1 MKNFNAQAIL
11 AKVRNKSSLSRDEM
25 VWFAKGLSDGK
36 VTDAQAGAFSMAVA
50 LNGLGSQQARTDWT
64 LAMRDSGKI
73 LSWEVGS
80 PVLDKHSTG
89 GIGDCVSLILAPL
102 LASIGVCVPMISG
115 RGLGHTGGT
124 LDKLESIP
132 GVKVM
137 HSEKRLV
144 EIIESC
150 GCIIAGANENIA
162 PADRRLY
169 AVRDVTSTVDS
180 LDLITASILS
190 KKLASGLDGLVL
202 DIKCGSGAFMAD
214 LNQATEL
221 AKALV
226 KTANAAGCATTALIT
241 DMNQPLAPAMGNAL
255 EIVEVMRV
263 LSGETVGRLRSITV
277 SLGAEIL
284 KAQKIYNNISQA
296 TNELERNLNS
306 GAALKKFS
314 EMISLMGG
322 PINFGQD
329 FNRYLPE
336 ATAVIEVFAPEA
348 GYLAQWDGRSLG
360 NIVVKLGGGRL
371 VETDQVDHAV
381 GFSEIASIGTKL
393 SKGSP
398 ILKIHA
404 TRIDHAEEAKRQVLA
419 AFKLSDSA
427 PKETELVLKRI
438 T

>member
-50 LNGLGSQQARTDWT
+50 LNGLGSQQARTNWT

-226 KTANAAGCATTALIT
+226 KTANEAGCATTALIT

-314 EMISLMGG
+314 EMVSLMGG
-322 PINFGQD
+322 PINFGQY

-404 TRIDHAEEAKRQVLA
+404 ARIDHAEEAKRQVLA

>member
-50 LNGLGSQQARTDWT
+50 LNGLGSQQSRTDWT

-137 HSEKRLV
+137 HSEERLV

-226 KTANAAGCATTALIT
+226 KTANEAGCATTALIT

-296 TNELERNLNS
+296 ANALERNLNS

-314 EMISLMGG
+314 EMIFLMGG

-336 ATAVIEVFAPEA
+336 AAAVIEVFAPEA

-404 TRIDHAEEAKRQVLA
+404 ARIDHAEEAKRQVLA

>member
-137 HSEKRLV
+137 HSEERLV

-226 KTANAAGCATTALIT
+226 KTANEAGCATTALIT

-255 EIVEVMRV
+255 EIVEAMRV

-277 SLGAEIL
+277 SLGAELL

-336 ATAVIEVFAPEA
+336 ATAVIEVFAPDA
-348 GYLAQWDGRSLG
+348 GYLAQWDGQSLG

>member
-137 HSEKRLV
+137 HSEERLV

-226 KTANAAGCATTALIT
+226 KTANEAGCATTALIT

-255 EIVEVMRV
+255 EIVEAMRV

-296 TNELERNLNS
+296 TNELERNLDS

-336 ATAVIEVFAPEA
+336 ATAVIEVFSPEA
-348 GYLAQWDGRSLG
+348 GYLAQWDGQSLG

-404 TRIDHAEEAKRQVLA
+404 ARIDHAEEAKRQVLS

>member
-226 KTANAAGCATTALIT
+226 KTANEAGCATTALIT

-255 EIVEVMRV
+255 EIVEAMRV

-336 ATAVIEVFAPEA
+336 ASAVIEVFAPEA
-348 GYLAQWDGRSLG
+348 GYLAQWDGQSLG

-404 TRIDHAEEAKRQVLA
+404 ARIDHAEEAKRQVLA

>member
-1 MKNFNAQAIL
+1 MKSFNAQAIL

-137 HSEKRLV
+137 HSEERLV

-190 KKLASGLDGLVL
+190 KKLASGLDGFVL

-226 KTANAAGCATTALIT
+226 KTANEAGCATTA
-241 DMNQPLAPAMGNAL
+241 
-255 EIVEVMRV
+255 
-263 LSGETVGRLRSITV
+263 
-277 SLGAEIL
+277 
-284 KAQKIYNNISQA
+284 
-296 TNELERNLNS
+296 
-306 GAALKKFS
+306 
-314 EMISLMGG
+314 
-322 PINFGQD
+322 
-329 FNRYLPE
+329 
-336 ATAVIEVFAPEA
+336 
-348 GYLAQWDGRSLG
+348 
-360 NIVVKLGGGRL
+360 
-371 VETDQVDHAV
+371 
-381 GFSEIASIGTKL
+381 
-393 SKGSP
+393 
-398 ILKIHA
+398 
-404 TRIDHAEEAKRQVLA
+404 
-419 AFKLSDSA
+419 
-427 PKETELVLKRI
+427 
-438 T
+438 

>member
-150 GCIIAGANENIA
+150 GCIIAGANEKIA

-226 KTANAAGCATTALIT
+226 KTANEAGCATTALIT

-255 EIVEVMRV
+255 EIVEAMRV
-263 LSGETVGRLRSITV
+263 LSGETVGRLRSITL

-296 TNELERNLNS
+296 TNELERNLDS

-348 GYLAQWDGRSLG
+348 GYLAQWDGQSLG

-404 TRIDHAEEAKRQVLA
+404 ARIDHAEEAKRQVLA

>member
-226 KTANAAGCATTALIT
+226 KTANEAGCATTALIT

-263 LSGETVGRLRSITV
+263 LSGETIGRLRSITL

>member
-124 LDKLESIP
+124 LDKLQSIP

-137 HSEKRLV
+137 HSEERLV

-226 KTANAAGCATTALIT
+226 KTANEAGCATTALIT

-255 EIVEVMRV
+255 EIVEAMRV

-336 ATAVIEVFAPEA
+336 ATAVIEVFAPDA
-348 GYLAQWDGRSLG
+348 GYLAQWDGQSLG

-404 TRIDHAEEAKRQVLA
+404 ARIDHAEEAKRQVLA

-427 PKETELVLKRI
+427 PKKTELILKRI

>member
-11 AKVRNKSSLSRDEM
+11 AKVRKKSSLSRDEM
-25 VWFAKGLSDGK
+25 DWFAKGLSDGK

-137 HSEKRLV
+137 HSEERLV

-226 KTANAAGCATTALIT
+226 KTANEAGCATTALIT

-314 EMISLMGG
+314 EMIFLMGG

-404 TRIDHAEEAKRQVLA
+404 ARIDHAEEAKRQVLA

>member
-226 KTANAAGCATTALIT
+226 KTANEAGCATTALIT

-255 EIVEVMRV
+255 EIVEAMRV

-348 GYLAQWDGRSLG
+348 GYLAQWDGQSLG

-404 TRIDHAEEAKRQVLA
+404 ARIDHAEEAKRQVLA

>member
-1 MKNFNAQAIL
+1 MKNFSAQAIL
-11 AKVRNKSSLSRDEM
+11 GKVRNNSSLSRAEM

-50 LNGLGSQQARTDWT
+50 LNGLGSQQARTHWT

-102 LASIGVCVPMISG
+102 LASLGVCVPMISG

-124 LDKLESIP
+124 LDKLEAIP

-137 HSEKRLV
+137 YSEERLV

-202 DIKCGSGAFMAD
+202 DIKCGSGAFMVD

-226 KTANAAGCATTALIT
+226 KTANEAGCATTALIT

-255 EIVEVMRV
+255 EIVEAMRV
-263 LSGETVGRLRSITV
+263 LSGETEGRLRSVTV

-284 KAQKIYNNISQA
+284 KAQKIYKNISQA

-314 EMISLMGG
+314 EMIYLMGG

-329 FNRYLPE
+329 YNRYLPE
-336 ATAVIEVFAPEA
+336 ATAVIEVFAPDA
-348 GYLAQWDGRSLG
+348 GYLAQWDGQSLG

-381 GFSEIASIGTKL
+381 GFSDIARIGTKL

-404 TRIDHAEEAKRQVLA
+404 ARIDHAEEAKRQVLA

>member
-137 HSEKRLV
+137 HSEERLV

-226 KTANAAGCATTALIT
+226 KTANEAGCATTALIT

-419 AFKLSDSA
+419 AFRLSDSA

>member
-137 HSEKRLV
+137 HSEERLV

-226 KTANAAGCATTALIT
+226 KTANEAGCATTALIT

-284 KAQKIYNNISQA
+284 KAQKIFNNISQA

-348 GYLAQWDGRSLG
+348 GYLAHWDGRSLG

-404 TRIDHAEEAKRQVLA
+404 ARIDHAEEAKRQVLA

>member
-137 HSEKRLV
+137 HSEERLV

-226 KTANAAGCATTALIT
+226 KTANEAGCATTALIT

-348 GYLAQWDGRSLG
+348 GYLAQWDGQSLG

-404 TRIDHAEEAKRQVLA
+404 ARIDHAEEAKRQVLA

>member
-150 GCIIAGANENIA
+150 GCIIAGANEKIA

-226 KTANAAGCATTALIT
+226 KTANEAGCATTALIT

-348 GYLAQWDGRSLG
+348 GYLAQWDGQSLG

-404 TRIDHAEEAKRQVLA
+404 ARIDHAEEAKRQVLA

>member
-137 HSEKRLV
+137 HSEERLV

-226 KTANAAGCATTALIT
+226 KTANEAGCATTALIT

-336 ATAVIEVFAPEA
+336 AAAVIEVFAPEA

-404 TRIDHAEEAKRQVLA
+404 ARIDHAEEAKRQVLA

>member
-11 AKVRNKSSLSRDEM
+11 AKVRNKSLLSRDEM

-137 HSEKRLV
+137 HSEERLV

-202 DIKCGSGAFMAD
+202 DIKCGSGAFMVD

-226 KTANAAGCATTALIT
+226 KTANEAGCATTALIT

-255 EIVEVMRV
+255 EIVEAMRV
-263 LSGETVGRLRSITV
+263 LSGESIGRLRAITV

-284 KAQKIYNNISQA
+284 AAQKIYKNISQA
-296 TNELERNLNS
+296 THKLERNLNS

-336 ATAVIEVFAPEA
+336 ASAVIEVFAPEA
-348 GYLAQWDGRSLG
+348 GYLAQWDGQSLG

-404 TRIDHAEEAKRQVLA
+404 ARIDHAEEAKRQVLA
-419 AFKLSDSA
+419 AFKLCDSA

>member
-102 LASIGVCVPMISG
+102 LASIGVYVPMISG

-137 HSEKRLV
+137 HSEERLV

-226 KTANAAGCATTALIT
+226 KTANEAGCATTALIT

-404 TRIDHAEEAKRQVLA
+404 ARIDHAEEAKRQVLA

>member
-226 KTANAAGCATTALIT
+226 KTANEAGCATTALIT

-263 LSGETVGRLRSITV
+263 LSGEMVGRLRSITV

-404 TRIDHAEEAKRQVLA
+404 ARIDHAEEAKRQVLA

>member
-1 MKNFNAQAIL
+1 
-11 AKVRNKSSLSRDEM
+11 
-25 VWFAKGLSDGK
+25 
-36 VTDAQAGAFSMAVA
+36 MAVA

-137 HSEKRLV
+137 HSEERLV

-226 KTANAAGCATTALIT
+226 KTANEAGCATTALIT

-404 TRIDHAEEAKRQVLA
+404 ARIDHAEEAKRQVLA

>member
-226 KTANAAGCATTALIT
+226 KTANEAGCATTALIT

-419 AFKLSDSA
+419 AFRLSDSA

>member
-1 MKNFNAQAIL
+1 MKDFNTQAIL
-11 AKVRNKSSLSRDEM
+11 AKVRNKSSLSSDEM
-25 VWFAKGLSDGK
+25 IWFAKGLSDGK

-64 LAMRDSGKI
+64 LAMRDSGKT
-73 LSWEVGS
+73 LSWEVGL

-137 HSEKRLV
+137 HSEERLV
-144 EIIESC
+144 EIIENC

-202 DIKCGSGAFMAD
+202 DIKCGSGAFMTD
-214 LNQATEL
+214 LDQATKL
-221 AKALV
+221 GQALV
-226 KTANAAGCATTALIT
+226 KTANEAGCPTTALIT

-255 EIVEVMRV
+255 EIVEAMRV
-263 LSGETVGRLRSITV
+263 LAGETVGRLRSITV
-277 SLGAEIL
+277 ALGAEIL
-284 KAQKIYNNISQA
+284 KAQKIFQNINQA
-296 TNELERNLNS
+296 TTELERNLNS
-306 GAALKKFS
+306 GVALEKFS

-348 GYLAQWDGRSLG
+348 GYLAQWDGQSLG

-381 GFSEIASIGTKL
+381 GFSDIASIGTKL

-404 TRIDHAEEAKRQVLA
+404 ARIDHAEEAKRQVLK

-427 PKETELVLKRI
+427 PKETDLVLKRI

>member
-137 HSEKRLV
+137 HSEERLV

-226 KTANAAGCATTALIT
+226 KTANEAGCATTALIT

-296 TNELERNLNS
+296 TNQLERNLNS

>member
-137 HSEKRLV
+137 HSEERLV

-226 KTANAAGCATTALIT
+226 KTANEAGCATTALIT

-284 KAQKIYNNISQA
+284 KAQKLYNNISQA

>member
-137 HSEKRLV
+137 HSEERLV

-226 KTANAAGCATTALIT
+226 KTANEAGCATTALIT

-348 GYLAQWDGRSLG
+348 GYLAQWDGQSLG

-381 GFSEIASIGTKL
+381 GFSDIASIGTKL

-404 TRIDHAEEAKRQVLA
+404 ARIDHAEEAKRQVLK

-427 PKETELVLKRI
+427 PKETDLVLKRI

>member
-11 AKVRNKSSLSRDEM
+11 AKVRNKRSLSRDEM

-137 HSEKRLV
+137 HSEERLV

-226 KTANAAGCATTALIT
+226 KTANEAGCATTALIT

-381 GFSEIASIGTKL
+381 GFSEIANIGTKL

-404 TRIDHAEEAKRQVLA
+404 ARIDHAEEAKRQVLA

>member
-11 AKVRNKSSLSRDEM
+11 AKVRNKNSLSRDEM

-226 KTANAAGCATTALIT
+226 KTANEAGCATTALIT

-404 TRIDHAEEAKRQVLA
+404 ARIDHAEEAKTQVLA

>member
-137 HSEKRLV
+137 HSEERLV

-226 KTANAAGCATTALIT
+226 KTANEAGCATTALIT

-314 EMISLMGG
+314 EMISQMGG

>member
-11 AKVRNKSSLSRDEM
+11 AKVRNKSPLSSDEM

-137 HSEKRLV
+137 HSEERLV

-226 KTANAAGCATTALIT
+226 ETANEAGCATTALIT

-255 EIVEVMRV
+255 EIVEAMRV

-296 TNELERNLNS
+296 TNELERNLYS

-348 GYLAQWDGRSLG
+348 GYLAQWDGQSLG

-371 VETDQVDHAV
+371 VETDQIDHAV

-404 TRIDHAEEAKRQVLA
+404 ARIDHAEEAERQVLA

>member
-11 AKVRNKSSLSRDEM
+11 AKVRNKSQLSRDEM

-137 HSEKRLV
+137 HSEERLV

-169 AVRDVTSTVDS
+169 AVRDITSTVDS

-226 KTANAAGCATTALIT
+226 KTANEAGCATTALIT

-255 EIVEVMRV
+255 EIVEAMRV

-284 KAQKIYNNISQA
+284 KAQKIYKNISQA
-296 TNELERNLNS
+296 TYELERNLNS

-336 ATAVIEVFAPEA
+336 AAAVIEVFAPEA
-348 GYLAQWDGRSLG
+348 GYLAQWDGQSLG

-371 VETDQVDHAV
+371 VETDQIDHAV

-404 TRIDHAEEAKRQVLA
+404 ARIDHAEEAKRQVLA

-427 PKETELVLKRI
+427 PKEPELVLKRI

>member
-11 AKVRNKSSLSRDEM
+11 AKVRNKGSLSRDEM

-137 HSEKRLV
+137 YSEERLV

-226 KTANAAGCATTALIT
+226 KTANEAGCATTALIT

-404 TRIDHAEEAKRQVLA
+404 ARIDHAEEAKRQVLA

>member
-1 MKNFNAQAIL
+1 MKNFNAQSIL
-11 AKVRNKSSLSRDEM
+11 AKVRNKNSLSRDEM

-137 HSEKRLV
+137 HSEERLV

-226 KTANAAGCATTALIT
+226 KTANEAGCATTALIT

-284 KAQKIYNNISQA
+284 KAQKIYKNISQA

-314 EMISLMGG
+314 EMISQMGG

-404 TRIDHAEEAKRQVLA
+404 ARIDHAEEAKRQVLA

>member
-11 AKVRNKSSLSRDEM
+11 AKVRNKSPLSSDEM

-73 LSWEVGS
+73 LSWEVES

-137 HSEKRLV
+137 HSEERLV

-226 KTANAAGCATTALIT
+226 ETANEAGCATTALIT

-255 EIVEVMRV
+255 EIVEAMRV

-348 GYLAQWDGRSLG
+348 GYLAQWDGQSLG

-404 TRIDHAEEAKRQVLA
+404 ARIDHAEEAKRQVLA

>member
-11 AKVRNKSSLSRDEM
+11 AKVRNKSPLSSDEM

-50 LNGLGSQQARTDWT
+50 LNGLVSQQARTDWT

-137 HSEKRLV
+137 HSEERLV

-226 KTANAAGCATTALIT
+226 KTANEAGCATTALIT

-255 EIVEVMRV
+255 EIVEAMRV

-336 ATAVIEVFAPEA
+336 ATAVIEVFAPQA
-348 GYLAQWDGRSLG
+348 GYLAQWDGQSLG

-404 TRIDHAEEAKRQVLA
+404 ARIDHAEEAKRQVLE

>member
-11 AKVRNKSSLSRDEM
+11 AKVRNNSSLSRDEM

-137 HSEKRLV
+137 HSEERLV

-226 KTANAAGCATTALIT
+226 KTANEAGCATTALIT

-296 TNELERNLNS
+296 TSELERNLNS

-314 EMISLMGG
+314 EMIFLMGG

-404 TRIDHAEEAKRQVLA
+404 ARIDHAEEAKRQVLA

>member
-137 HSEKRLV
+137 HSEERLV

-150 GCIIAGANENIA
+150 GCIIAGANEKIA

-226 KTANAAGCATTALIT
+226 KTANEAGCATTALIT

-255 EIVEVMRV
+255 EIVEAMRV

-348 GYLAQWDGRSLG
+348 GYLAQWDGQSLG

-404 TRIDHAEEAKRQVLA
+404 ARIDHAEEAKRQVLA

-427 PKETELVLKRI
+427 PKETDLVLKRI

>member
-226 KTANAAGCATTALIT
+226 KTANEAGCATTALIT

-296 TNELERNLNS
+296 INELERNLNS